1 MRVTPF
7 VGVWIE
13 IMPRET
19 MLSVIQVTPFVGVWI
34 EITSFPRAA
43 KTSCRHFLRDG
54 TILKICEYNG
64 EKCIAKELLHQ
75 KKKRATKRI
84 LQGMKGE
91 CCNNQY
97 ECRYRQDGKCLCGE
111 EETKEILERFAER
124 GIVKKFGSYYQYQI

>member
-1 MRVTPF
+1 MQIVQVRNTVKSQEQWALKVLTTCLLKNTEELLLTLLGVT
-7 VGVWIE
+7 
-13 IMPRET
+13 
-19 MLSVIQVTPFVGVWI
+19 
-34 EITSFPRAA
+34 
-43 KTSCRHFLRDG
+43 DG

-64 EKCIAKELLHQ
+64 EKCIAKELPHQ

-97 ECRYRQDGKCLCGE
+97 ECRYRLGGKCLCGE